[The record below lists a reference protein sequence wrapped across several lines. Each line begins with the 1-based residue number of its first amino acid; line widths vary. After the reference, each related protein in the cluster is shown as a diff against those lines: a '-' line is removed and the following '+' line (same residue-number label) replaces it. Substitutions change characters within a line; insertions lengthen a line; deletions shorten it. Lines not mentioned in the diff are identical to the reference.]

1 MILHN
6 NADVP
11 FTREELSRRESVSA
25 EMENVWLSAMFETDG
40 FAVTPTLG
48 LEAGNV
54 TLTRGVAVGSVNGS
68 RRLIIIPP
76 QRLPYP
82 AVQGN
87 YTLYVKPEAWVDL
100 HPSLGVSGGAIYLD
114 SASYAYAS
122 GQLAADTGLIQMIGV
137 VITVPEA
144 AADNWLPLAAVT
156 VPADPTQTVVSDIAV
171 QARLRGATNVTQTTG
186 GDFYK
191 NGSVPMSGDF
201 DAGNHNLKNV
211 GSINAGALT
220 NVNASKVGGYTAAQL
235 MGGAAPA
242 TTSATEVYRVGYVA
256 NLDINQ
262 QIPKLLSATLPD
274 TPDGLEAAVTF
285 TGEGTLVSVSG
296 THAQFMPA
304 LRVRGS
310 RNVQWPNFGVDTLL
324 GQTVGIAGMNPSY
337 YTSVSYNLPAQDS
350 APAQHVRQ
358 LLRTTVGGIVTV
370 FDQEVTP
377 NADNSATLPPYP
389 IGLANG
395 PMTWGGRAQG
405 VTLTLNGNPND
416 QSVST
421 PSAYVGGTRLGSL
434 DLTGLTLEDLSV
446 ALNGVI
452 NMFFDSHIATI
463 QVGA

>member
-156 VPADPTQTVVSDIAV
+156 VPADAPPMFVALAADDPFFA
-171 QARLRGATNVTQTTG
+171 NG
-186 GDFYK
+186 GFGLIESWRTAK
-191 NGSVPMSGDF
+191 RPVEF
-201 DAGNHNLKNV
+201 HLFEQ
-211 GSINAGALT
+211 
-220 NVNASKVGGYTAAQL
+220 GGHGFGMYQK
-235 MGGAAPA
+235 P
-242 TTSATEVYRVGYVA
+242 TTSTGWFEEFSRW
-256 NLDINQ
+256 LDMHG
-262 QIPKLLSATLPD
+262 LLK
-274 TPDGLEAAVTF
+274 
-285 TGEGTLVSVSG
+285 
-296 THAQFMPA
+296 
-304 LRVRGS
+304 RRG
-310 RNVQWPNFGVDTLL
+310 
-324 GQTVGIAGMNPSY
+324 
-337 YTSVSYNLPAQDS
+337 
-350 APAQHVRQ
+350 
-358 LLRTTVGGIVTV
+358 
-370 FDQEVTP
+370 
-377 NADNSATLPPYP
+377 
-389 IGLANG
+389 
-395 PMTWGGRAQG
+395 
-405 VTLTLNGNPND
+405 
-416 QSVST
+416 
-421 PSAYVGGTRLGSL
+421 
-434 DLTGLTLEDLSV
+434 
-446 ALNGVI
+446 
-452 NMFFDSHIATI
+452 
-463 QVGA
+463 